1 MITLT
6 CKVYDV
12 KKDGL
17 YDKNDESLN
26 GRVAFIFDG
35 CIVSGWYL
43 DEEDEN
49 DGLLWEA
56 NDDVGRSNTFGGIEK
71 YIIFDVPIWNL

>member
-1 MITLT
+1 MKEIT
-6 CKVYDV
+6 CKVYDI
-12 KKDGL
+12 KEDGL

-35 CIVSGWYL
+35 CISSGWYL

-71 YIIFDVPIWNL
+71 YIIFDESI

>member
-12 KKDGL
+12 KK
-17 YDKNDESLN
+17 
-26 GRVAFIFDG
+26 
-35 CIVSGWYL
+35 
-43 DEEDEN
+43 

-71 YIIFDVPIWNL
+71 YIIFDIPIWNL